1 MDTYGI
7 FREVILGLS
16 KGLPKDYLGRHFRIC
31 LGYGISKD
39 YLKIYII

>member
-16 KGLPKDYLGRHFRIC
+16 NGLPKDYSGRHLRIY

-39 YLKIYII
+39 YFKNYIT